1 MTGKFSLIPF
11 VRAEKIPHFLLM
23 SNDAKKARGII
34 PFSRVKDDMLYL
46 FILQRVNDGGG
57 GKDKAAS
64 CVQIRRSY
72 ELFKNRIITHEND
85 YNREFCRAQLN
96 RFLLRRRGET
106 S

>member
-1 MTGKFSLIPF
+1 
-11 VRAEKIPHFLLM
+11 M

-57 GKDKAAS
+57 KDKAAS

-72 ELFKNRIITHEND
+72 ELLKNRIITHEND

>member
-1 MTGKFSLIPF
+1 MICRIYLYCK
-11 VRAEKIPHFLLM
+11 ELM
-23 SNDAKKARGII
+23 
-34 PFSRVKDDMLYL
+34 M
-46 FILQRVNDGGG
+46 GG

-72 ELFKNRIITHEND
+72 KLFKNRIITHEND

>member
-1 MTGKFSLIPF
+1 M
-11 VRAEKIPHFLLM
+11 M
-23 SNDAKKARGII
+23 
-34 PFSRVKDDMLYL
+34 
-46 FILQRVNDGGG
+46 GGG